1 MKLQGI
7 KIELGTIQD
16 LDKRASNLLDNIV
29 SIRTKW
35 NDANMIAKNSAGKL
49 LTEHNAIQNEIIKV
63 EKQMNDLGMVST
75 KELDDVAFQIQS
87 ALTLIEFVR
96 DNANASK

>member
-29 SIRTKW
+29 SIRTKLQ
-35 NDANMIAKNSAGKL
+35 DANMIAKNSASKL
-49 LTEHNAIQNEIIKV
+49 LTQHNQIQNEIIKV
-63 EKQMNDLGMVST
+63 EKQMNDIGMVST
-75 KELDDVAFQIQS
+75 KELDDVSFQIQS
-87 ALTLIEFVR
+87 ALKLIKFVQ
-96 DNANASK
+96 DNTNKN

>member
-7 KIELGTIQD
+7 KIDLGTIQD

-29 SIRTKW
+29 SIRTKLQ
-35 NDANMIAKNSAGKL
+35 DANMIAKNSAGKL

-63 EKQMNDLGMVST
+63 EKQMNAQN
-75 KELDDVAFQIQS
+75 E
-87 ALTLIEFVR
+87 
-96 DNANASK
+96 